1 MEVPPALNT
10 DSRPGLPGDLGGE
23 GGHWGDREGR
33 DAAEAT
39 RQHGAR
45 GLEAASLRWGAC
57 GDIEERLEGEAV
69 APGLRSSCLSGR
81 GTYQEVRR

>member
-23 GGHWGDREGR
+23 GGHWGNREGG
-33 DAAEAT
+33 DVDEGT
-39 RQHGAR
+39 RQHGTR
-45 GLEAASLRWGAC
+45 RLEAARLWWGAC

-69 APGLRSSCLSGR
+69 TPGLCSSYLSGR